1 MLERPAGSYIKEK
14 GGDIKPNL
22 KDPAMRERENLK
34 KKAEAKEKAETKKKE
49 VSNNA
54 TK

>member
-1 MLERPAGSYIKEK
+1 MLKRPAGSYIKEK

-22 KDPAMRERENLK
+22 KDPAMRERENLRK
-34 KKAEAKEKAETKKKE
+34 KPESKKKE

-54 TK
+54 KK